1 MKKRIVIKFGGTS
14 VGSIEKIINAAK
26 IVEKRHAEGNQVIV
40 VVSAMSGVTND
51 LISKSNQISKNFNK
65 SELDVLM
72 SSGEQVTCSLLS
84 GALIELGLKARSWL
98 SWQIPIITND
108 NYTSSQIINIKTDE
122 ILNFISKK
130 GIAVI
135 PGFQGISP
143 ESRVTTLGRGGSD
156 LSAVAIA
163 KFFQTDS
170 CEIYTDVDGVLTT
183 DPSINEKAK
192 KIDKISYEEMLEMSS
207 LGAKVMQPNAV
218 QASMVNNI
226 TVHVRSTFSKKSGTE
241 IVSDDEADYKKV
253 VTGIA
258 YSKSNA
264 KVSIVGVV
272 DKPGVA
278 ADVFEP
284 IGKNNINVDMVIQNT
299 SLDGKTANIT
309 FTIKQQDLSKTLSI
323 IEKNKENLNYNK
335 ITHDDK
341 LAKVSII
348 GAGMIASPGVT
359 HRMFRSLADEKINI
373 LAISTSEIKISVLI
387 KEDLTQKAIKAL
399 HKEFKLD

>member
-1 MKKRIVIKFGGTS
+1 MKRIVVKFGGTS

-26 IVEKRHAEGNQVIV
+26 IIKKRQEEGNEIIV
-40 VVSAMSGVTND
+40 VVSAMSGTTND
-51 LISKSNQISKNFNK
+51 LIDRSKKISENFDK

-72 SSGEQVTCSLLS
+72 ASGEQVSSSLLA
-84 GALIELGLKARSWL
+84 GALVELGVKARSWL
-98 SWQIPIITND
+98 GWQIPIFTN
-108 NYTSSQIINIKTDE
+108 NNHTSSQILQIKTNE

-130 GIAVI
+130 GVAVI
-135 PGFQGISP
+135 AGFQGISN
-143 ESRVTTLGRGGSD
+143 ESRITTLGRGGSD

-207 LGAKVMQPNAV
+207 LGAKVMQPSAV
-218 QASMVNNI
+218 QKAMTNNVP
-226 TVHVRSTFSKKSGTE
+226 VHVRSTFSEKSGTKILAESE
-241 IVSDDEADYKKV
+241 IDNKKTI
-253 VTGIA
+253 TGIA
-258 YSKSNA
+258 YSKKNA

-284 IGKNNINVDMVIQNT
+284 IGKNNINIDMVIQNT
-299 SLDGKTANIT
+299 SLDGKKANIT
-309 FTIKQQDLSKTLSI
+309 FTIKQEDLKKTLDI
-323 IEKNKENLNYNK
+323 IEKNKNKVNYSK
-335 ITHDDK
+335 VTHDEK

-359 HRMFRSLADEKINI
+359 HKMFRSLADENINI

-387 KEDLTQKAIKAL
+387 KEDLTQKAVKTL
-399 HKEFKLD
+399 HNAFGLN

>member
-1 MKKRIVIKFGGTS
+1 MKRLVLKFGGTS
-14 VGSIEKIINAAK
+14 VGNIEKIQNVAK
-26 IVEKRHAEGNQVIV
+26 VIKKSYDKGNEIIV

-51 LISKSNQISKNFNK
+51 LISKSNQINKNFDK
-65 SELDVLM
+65 KELDVLL
-72 SSGEQVTCSLLS
+72 SSGEQVTCSLLAGTLLS
-84 GALIELGLKARSWL
+84 LGIKARSWL
-98 SWQIPIITND
+98 GWQIPIFTND
-108 NYTSSQIINIKTDE
+108 NYTSSQIIKIKTDE

-130 GIAVI
+130 GVAVI
-135 PGFQGISP
+135 PGFQGVSS
-143 ESRVTTLGRGGSD
+143 ESRITTLGRGGSD
-156 LSAVAIA
+156 LTAVAIA
-163 KFFQTDS
+163 KFFDTDS
-170 CEIYTDVDGVLTT
+170 CEIYTDVEGVLTT

-218 QASMVNNI
+218 QTSMINNI
-226 TVHVRSTFSKKSGTE
+226 PVHVRSTFSEKLGTQ
-241 IVSDDEADYKKV
+241 IVSEDEADYKKTI
-253 VTGIA
+253 TGIT
-258 YSKSNA
+258 YSKRNA
-264 KVSIVGVV
+264 KVSIVGVI

-309 FTIKQQDLSKTLSI
+309 FTIKQQDLSKTLDI
-323 IEKNKENLNYNK
+323 IEQNKKKLNYKK

-359 HRMFRSLADEKINI
+359 YKMFRSLADKKINI

-387 KEDLTQKAIKAL
+387 REDLTQEAVKTL
-399 HKEFKLD
+399 HTEFKLD

>member
-1 MKKRIVIKFGGTS
+1 MKRLILKFGGTS
-14 VGSIEKIINAAK
+14 VGTIEKIKKVANIIK
-26 IVEKRHAEGNQVIV
+26 KRLSEGNEIIV
-40 VVSAMSGVTND
+40 VVSAMSGATDELKARSD
-51 LISKSNQISKNFNK
+51 LISKNFDDK
-65 SELDVLM
+65 ELDVLL
-72 SSGEQVTCSLLS
+72 SSGEQVSCSLLS
-84 GALIELGLKARSWL
+84 GALIDLGVKARSWL
-98 SWQIPIITND
+98 GWQIPIVTND
-108 NYTSSQIINIKTDE
+108 NYTSSQIMKIKTGE

-130 GIAVI
+130 GVAVI
-135 PGFQGISP
+135 AGFQGISK
-143 ESRVTTLGRGGSD
+143 ERRITTLGRGGSD

-192 KIDKISYEEMLEMSS
+192 KIDKISYEEMLEMAS

-218 QASMVNNI
+218 QSSMIDNI
-226 TVHVRSTFSKKSGTE
+226 LIHVRSAFSEKSGTQIIPESE
-241 IVSDDEADYKKV
+241 IDYKKA

-278 ADVFEP
+278 ADIFEP
-284 IGKNNINVDMVIQNT
+284 IGKNNINIDMVIQNT
-299 SLDGKTANIT
+299 SLDGKKANIT
-309 FTIKQQDLSKTLSI
+309 FTIKREDLKKTLSL
-323 IEKNKENLNYNK
+323 IEKNKRKLNYNK

-348 GAGMIASPGVT
+348 GAGMVASPGVT
-359 HRMFRSLADEKINI
+359 HKMFRSLADEKINI

-387 KEDLTQKAIKAL
+387 RENLIQKAVKAL
-399 HKEFKLD
+399 HETFELN